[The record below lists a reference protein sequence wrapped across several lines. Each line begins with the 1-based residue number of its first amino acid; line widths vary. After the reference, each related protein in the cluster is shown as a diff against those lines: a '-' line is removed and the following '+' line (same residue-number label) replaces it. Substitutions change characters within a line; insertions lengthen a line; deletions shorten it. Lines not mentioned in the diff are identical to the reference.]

1 MSSRPFLAA
10 VVILGWLAAYVA
22 PVSAQGLHAQLFPL
36 TGEVRLVNKNTAPVP
51 FAFYSITSAGGAL
64 NGSNVVWRSISE
76 FYDVGGDGLIDPN
89 EEWFV
94 LADDADELT
103 EAVFTGSGGN
113 MPPTRAISLG
123 EIWDPYAVP
132 FPDLVFD
139 LRDDTQSIPV
149 TVELALVGDYSANQA
164 VDQADFILWRQYV
177 DSTTMLL
184 SDGNLN
190 GVVDY
195 ADYLV
200 WQRNFGAT
208 LPLPPYI
215 AGSAAGSP
223 QLGVIV
229 GVPEPAGAVLAAWA
243 LGWFAFV
250 ARRRLRGAGR

>member
-1 MSSRPFLAA
+1 
-10 VVILGWLAAYVA
+10 
-22 PVSAQGLHAQLFPL
+22 
-36 TGEVRLVNKNTAPVP
+36 
-51 FAFYSITSAGGAL
+51 
-64 NGSNVVWRSISE
+64 
-76 FYDVGGDGLIDPN
+76 LIDPN

-139 LRDDTQSIPV
+139 IRDDTQSIPV
-149 TVELALVGDYSANQA
+149 TVELALVGDYSANQV

-208 LPLPPYI
+208 LPLPPYV
-215 AGSAAGSP
+215 AGSGAVSP
-223 QLGVIV
+223 QLSV
-229 GVPEPAGAVLAAWA
+229 GAGSVPEPATALLAACA
-243 LGWFAFV
+243 LGWLVFV
-250 ARRRLRGAGR
+250 ARRRVGAGR